1 VPEACIKSI
10 EAVRNPDS
18 LVHAHCRSIIRKNPV
33 SHKSSIEMLIFISVR
48 LSPCNKG
55 SDEALEYMD
64 LDGTQSRNVVR

>member
-1 VPEACIKSI
+1 VPEACMKSI

-33 SHKSSIEMLIFISVR
+33 SHKSSTETLIFISVR
-48 LSPCNKG
+48 LTPCNEA
-55 SDEALEYMD
+55 SDEALEYAN